1 MLAAGRR
8 MGFPGLALKGC
19 ARAASS
25 KAPAHLTKSEAGI
38 WRRAESGVVHGA
50 REPRSRRRGE
60 VKSGTADSVG
70 GIEADS
76 GR

>member
-8 MGFPGLALKGC
+8 MGFPGLALKDG

-25 KAPAHLTKSEAGI
+25 KAPAHLTNSGAGI

-50 REPRSRRRGE
+50 REPRSRRRGG
-60 VKSGTADSVG
+60 VKSGTVDSAG